1 MEEKRPWYALERK
14 GRVGLRPHLN
24 MVARKEIPASARN
37 QTLVIQPVTSLIKTK
52 LGKYS
57 IIFNKNSHK
66 SSTFLTLA

>member
-37 QTLVIQPVTSLIKTK
+37 QTLVIQPV
-52 LGKYS
+52 
-57 IIFNKNSHK
+57 
-66 SSTFLTLA
+66 A